1 MKSAQKL
8 CVIRERVGAWERLL
22 LRTFGRQAILAK
34 RAPLLLWATITDFD
48 SPLPRLPPFHWLSR
62 VPLVVSPS
70 PSHHHRRRAV
80 GSWPAERRIW
90 LLPCSALHPFLATI
104 IGELT
109 LCRAGPIF
117 WEHLM
122 SAQRTAGLHNALLQV
137 SALLIARFLELV
149 SAPSR
154 GARWAHVQQQAKTM
168 HVGVPWYRGARE
180 AP

>member
-34 RAPLLLWATITDFD
+34 RAPLLLWATITDSD
-48 SPLPRLPPFHWLSR
+48 SSLPRLPLSDWLWHACLSWSH
-62 VPLVVSPS
+62 PLSLSPPPPGCVS
-70 PSHHHRRRAV
+70 
-80 GSWPAERRIW
+80 SWPAEHRIW

-117 WEHLM
+117 WERLM
-122 SAQRTAGLHNALLQV
+122 SAQCTAGLHNALF
-137 SALLIARFLELV
+137 SALSMARFHSLV

-154 GARWAHVQQQAKTM
+154 GAR
-168 HVGVPWYRGARE
+168 
-180 AP
+180 

>member
-48 SPLPRLPPFHWLSR
+48 SPSPARRSLTGSHACLSWSH
-62 VPLVVSPS
+62 PLL
-70 PSHHHRRRAV
+70 SHHHRRRAV